1 MKLYTDMEQVES
13 LPVLGCATARIL
25 TIFFSKVEIFP
36 LLEKLQQQNYFILWN
51 RMKAC
56 IIN

>member
-1 MKLYTDMEQVES
+1 MEQVES

>member
-1 MKLYTDMEQVES
+1 
-13 LPVLGCATARIL
+13 
-25 TIFFSKVEIFP
+25 VEIFP

-56 IIN
+56 IINWFECVNVTNTDHQPGITCST